1 MTVFSKIA
9 MIGALSL
16 AVGACTPT
24 VRLHGFAP
32 DPETLETVRAGVDTR
47 GSVRR
52 KVGRP
57 SSTGVFTEN
66 GWYYVATTIE
76 HMTYNDPKVV
86 DRRVVAI
93 TFDESDVVASVNT
106 YGLEDGR
113 VIDLQTR
120 TTPTAGRGLTILE
133 QLLGNIGIGSL
144 GETLTD
150 N

>member
-1 MTVFSKIA
+1 MTLISKIA
-9 MIGALSL
+9 MVGVLSV
-16 AVGACTPT
+16 AIGACTPT

-32 DPETLETVRAGVDTR
+32 DPETLETVRAGIDTR

-57 SSTGVFTEN
+57 SSTGVFTDN

-76 HMTYNDPKVV
+76 HMTYKDPKVV

-93 TFDESDVVASVNT
+93 TFDEADIVASVNA

-113 VIDLQTR
+113 IIDLQTR
-120 TTPTAGRGLTILE
+120 TTPTAGRGLTIIE
-133 QLLGNIGIGSL
+133 QLLGNIGIGTIGESL
-144 GETLTD
+144 SG